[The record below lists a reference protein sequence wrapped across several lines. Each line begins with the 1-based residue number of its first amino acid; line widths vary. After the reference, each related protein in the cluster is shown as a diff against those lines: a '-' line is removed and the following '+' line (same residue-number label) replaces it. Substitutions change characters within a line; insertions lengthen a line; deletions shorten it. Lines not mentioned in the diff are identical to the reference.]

1 MQQASEMVEY
11 AKEAITEALVGP
23 PPPPLT
29 PRLQP
34 FKSPRYKS
42 AHGKAFL
49 PSEAEQTRVAVLH
62 TGLTQQLH
70 DAYGKT
76 AIVVPEIG
84 HLDHKRPFLEFDGP
98 ISARNA
104 APSLPGDSPTSGSQ
118 SARGPLVFSKHT
130 DQTPRRL
137 TTPGVTPR
145 TKDWGS
151 DALCSRR
158 GASYGK
164 ERAPP
169 PQSPFHPGGS
179 ASKKQGRVPLTL
191 TFLTFHFAQCVRPNC
206 NMSGACNEK

>member
-1 MQQASEMVEY
+1 MSRAALDKISADASAEANKIAEPEEQTLMQQASEMAEY

-49 PSEAEQTRVAVLH
+49 PSESEQTRVAVLH

-84 HLDHKRPFLEFDGP
+84 HLDHKRPFLELDGP
-98 ISARNA
+98 MSARNA

-118 SARGPLVFSKHT
+118 SARGPLVFSKH
-130 DQTPRRL
+130 
-137 TTPGVTPR
+137 
-145 TKDWGS
+145 
-151 DALCSRR
+151 SRHCDSI
-158 GASYGK
+158 A
-164 ERAPP
+164 E
-169 PQSPFHPGGS
+169 H
-179 ASKKQGRVPLTL
+179 
-191 TFLTFHFAQCVRPNC
+191 
-206 NMSGACNEK
+206 ACWQQRYAWL